1 MDFRNV
7 KFMLGA
13 NYWGSKWATDMW
25 KKYDSE
31 SIREDMKTL
40 AQYGVKNLR
49 VFPNWRDFQPVER
62 AYAWRGKHGEYVNA
76 NTGEPVYDDGVDMKM
91 IENFHDFCQAAE
103 EVGIELSVSI
113 VTGWMSG
120 KLFTPP
126 VLNGKNLINDP
137 EALMWMR
144 RYIKKFVREVKNEK
158 AIVEW
163 GLGNECNCLSPANTM
178 FEAYQWTATVVDAI
192 RTEDNSRPI
201 DSGMHGLASGISDND
216 EGNTWF
222 LEHQGELCDAL
233 CTHPY
238 PSPTVGGDVEPYT
251 RLRTTCLPTA
261 QTLYYAG
268 VSGKPAYIQESGT
281 FSQTIGSDQMS
292 ADFMRIQILSSIANN
307 FLGYQW
313 WCAWNQNHLEFP
325 PYTWAMIEREL
336 GMFEDD
342 HSPKPAAHV
351 MKAMSALLDKLPDPF
366 PKREVDGV
374 CVLSRAQNRQH
385 VAISS
390 VLFAKQAGVEL
401 DVVYTDNGEIPEKD
415 YYFMPCISGWQII
428 YKKTW
433 NTLLERVKNGAT
445 LYLSFDGGQITK
457 LPEVIGAESMG
468 FMDKVSHEVEV
479 DGEALPYF
487 GKEVLLNPT
496 TAEVLLRNEAGN
508 PVMLKNKYGKG
519 TVYFV
524 NIPMERLAFEGV
536 DLYNTLPYY
545 KIYREIAKDVIENK
559 VIVVDDRNIGITVN
573 PISHDECYVT
583 MLNYSDKT
591 IKPEAKIKEGWEIK
605 EVVYGDINEI
615 PLCNGAII
623 ILKKK

>member
-1 MDFRNV
+1 MKKKEEF
-7 KFMLGA
+7 LIGC
-13 NYWGSKWATDMW
+13 NYWASNAGCFMW
-25 KKYDSE
+25 KQFDKQVVEKD
-31 SIREDMKTL
+31 L
-40 AQYGVKNLR
+40 ALLKEYGVNCIR
-49 VFPNWRDFQPVER
+49 IFPTWDDFQPIAENPIPKSNFFNSMSYKVR
-62 AYAWRGKHGEYVNA
+62 VNEKILSDQKFPLSGLSEEKLEQFKTVLDIA
-76 NTGEPVYDDGVDMKM
+76 KKNGMK
-91 IENFHDFCQAAE
+91 
-103 EVGIELSVSI
+103 VI
-113 VTGWMSG
+113 VAFITGWMSG
-120 KLFTPP
+120 RLFTPP
-126 VLNGKNLINDP
+126 AIEGKNLINDP

-342 HSPKPAAHV
+342 HSPKPSAHV
-351 MKAMSALLDKLPDPF
+351 MKAMSVLLDKLPDPF
-366 PKREVDGV
+366 PKREGQ
-374 CVLSRAQNRQH
+374 AQR
-385 VAISS
+385 S
-390 VLFAKQAGVEL
+390 L
-401 DVVYTDNGEIPEKD
+401 
-415 YYFMPCISGWQII
+415 
-428 YKKTW
+428 
-433 NTLLERVKNGAT
+433 
-445 LYLSFDGGQITK
+445 
-457 LPEVIGAESMG
+457 
-468 FMDKVSHEVEV
+468 
-479 DGEALPYF
+479 
-487 GKEVLLNPT
+487 
-496 TAEVLLRNEAGN
+496 
-508 PVMLKNKYGKG
+508 
-519 TVYFV
+519 
-524 NIPMERLAFEGV
+524 
-536 DLYNTLPYY
+536 
-545 KIYREIAKDVIENK
+545 
-559 VIVVDDRNIGITVN
+559 
-573 PISHDECYVT
+573 VT
-583 MLNYSDKT
+583 CL
-591 IKPEAKIKEGWEIK
+591 
-605 EVVYGDINEI
+605 
-615 PLCNGAII
+615 
-623 ILKKK
+623 